1 MITCNN
7 LLSSL
12 RTRSETSGDFKGIAP
27 QDIEFDTARNKHQVF
42 NKTRVIVCFHDVRDA
57 ANFVCGISKCSVTNS
72 CLGSNSD
79 SVKARGK
86 KRTKRA
92 IVQV

>member
-27 QDIEFDTARNKHQVF
+27 QDIDFDTARNKHQVF

-57 ANFVCGISKCSVTNS
+57 ANFVCGISKCLVTNS
-72 CLGSNSD
+72 YLGSIQFEF
-79 SVKARGK
+79 KAREK
-86 KRTKRA
+86 KR
-92 IVQV
+92 V